1 MSVFLFVS
9 RFVIIIFYYYYV
21 SFFKPSELFNVS
33 YIKSNL
39 LFQAY
44 DHNYLIRNLDI
55 GCALASSF
63 SPLFFAFFLSS
74 FLKWTIDFILS
85 IKTIHLWGLVPLLIS
100 ISSRGETSDR
110 CEKRVWFL
118 KNALILNVLSSGKQF
133 RMIKVRLVS
142 AVNILSSKLLIYR

>member
-1 MSVFLFVS
+1 MFFFCNSFVFYLPS
-9 RFVIIIFYYYYV
+9 LLKGKYKYRFFLLCPCFYSFLALLLLYFIIIITLV
-21 SFFKPSELFNVS
+21 FFKPSELFNVS

-110 CEKRVWFL
+110 CEKRV
-118 KNALILNVLSSGKQF
+118 
-133 RMIKVRLVS
+133 
-142 AVNILSSKLLIYR
+142 